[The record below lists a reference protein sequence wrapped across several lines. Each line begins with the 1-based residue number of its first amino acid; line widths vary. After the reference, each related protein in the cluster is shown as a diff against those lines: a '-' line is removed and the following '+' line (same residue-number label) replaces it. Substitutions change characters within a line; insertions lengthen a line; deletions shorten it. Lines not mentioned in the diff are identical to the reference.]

1 MKRNVGG
8 FRRERCLGRPPRS
21 WTLKEGK
28 TACYLPDPSASRAIS
43 AMRSTIKVPRGWS
56 RICKRSDTLLAAISK
71 SANGRGIDRRD
82 AASSINQ
89 RRIVALSTPNPSAN
103 HDCHADRPLYWT
115 PRYDVAPMRAR
126 SDAEPWLQPLFERI
140 CPWRC
145 QFMIRLIGD
154 SYLASSVD
162 FNKLVHSAFHR
173 HDELHHQTNNR
184 ASLRKM
190 HGRPAFRSETLRSS
204 PDCPL

>member
-1 MKRNVGG
+1 MLAGRLQRRTTTLATRMEDTFRVRLHLPPAPGSGAALCQELRASSRRSHRPTGQTQQSGRTQNWIKPGG
-8 FRRERCLGRPPRS
+8 KVRGFPSPSESMLV
-21 WTLKEGK
+21 EGK

-56 RICKRSDTLLAAISK
+56 HICKRSDTLLAAISK

-115 PRYDVAPMRAR
+115 PRYNVAPMRAR
-126 SDAEPWLQPLFERI
+126 SDAETMAPTSI
-140 CPWRC
+140 
-145 QFMIRLIGD
+145 
-154 SYLASSVD
+154 
-162 FNKLVHSAFHR
+162 
-173 HDELHHQTNNR
+173 
-184 ASLRKM
+184 
-190 HGRPAFRSETLRSS
+190 
-204 PDCPL
+204 